1 MCWVFAQAMVGV
13 VLVSEVLEV
22 VGTDKYLSL
31 MVVYMV
37 VMVRRRV
44 NML

>member
-1 MCWVFAQAMVGV
+1 MCWVFAQAMVDV

-22 VGTDKYLSL
+22 VGTDKYLGL
-31 MVVYMV
+31 VVVYMV